1 MTHVISRP
9 VDPRRPEIQV
19 TNWDLRNI
27 ESLLSIH
34 ATHWNWRSVEY
45 LVRELMRATVV
56 EESTLPDDIVTM
68 GSRVEY
74 REVGR
79 DSSEIVTVAYPG
91 EREIYDDAISVLTP
105 IGAALIGLRAGQSIC
120 FAGPDGRPV
129 TIEVTRVIFQPEANR
144 RARLGPAA
152 KPNAGRRPAT
162 SQGGA
167 AS

>member
-1 MTHVISRP
+1 MTHAILRP

-19 TNWDLRNI
+19 TKWDLSNI

-45 LVRELMRATVV
+45 LVRELMRATIV
-56 EESTLPDDIVTM
+56 EESTLPDDLVTM

-79 DSSEIVTVAYPG
+79 DSSEIVTLAYPG

-105 IGAALIGLRAGQSIC
+105 IGAALLGLRAGQSIC

-129 TIEVTRVIFQPEANR
+129 TITVMRVIDQPEANQRTRHR
-144 RARLGPAA
+144 RAAR
-152 KPNAGRRPAT
+152 PNRRPA
-162 SQGGA
+162 

>member
-1 MTHVISRP
+1 MTHAIARP
-9 VDPRRPEIQV
+9 VDTRRPDIHV
-19 TNWDLRNI
+19 TRWDLGNI

-34 ATHWNWRSVEY
+34 AARWNWRSVEY
-45 LVRELMRATVV
+45 LVRELMRATIIEES
-56 EESTLPDDIVTM
+56 EESTLPADLVTM

-74 REVGR
+74 CEQGR
-79 DSSEIVTVAYPG
+79 GSSEIVTLAYPG

-129 TIEVTRVIFQPEANR
+129 TITVIRVLDQPEANQRTRHR
-144 RARLGPAA
+144 RAAR
-152 KPNAGRRPAT
+152 PNRRPA
-162 SQGGA
+162 